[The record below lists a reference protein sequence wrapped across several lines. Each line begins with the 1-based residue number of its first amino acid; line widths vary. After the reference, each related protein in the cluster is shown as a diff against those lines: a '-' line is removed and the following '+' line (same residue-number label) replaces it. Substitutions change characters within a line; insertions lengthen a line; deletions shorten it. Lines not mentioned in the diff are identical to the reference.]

1 MQLTLNQNEIEQA
14 IKNYV
19 GNLGV
24 ALSGKDVD
32 ITLVAGR
39 GEKGI
44 TATLDITDHEIQM
57 DVKVEDTAPDVDP
70 PAEEE
75 TTNEEQ
81 AEPTEDGEPEA
92 TAPLFGGK
100 KS

>member
-1 MQLTLNQNEIEQA
+1 MQLTLNQTEIEQA

-24 ALSGKDVD
+24 ALSGKDVN

-44 TATLDITDHEIQM
+44 TVTLDITDKA
-57 DVKVEDTAPDVDP
+57 DDPAPAV
-70 PAEEE
+70 EE
-75 TTNEEQ
+75 TTTDEEQ
-81 AEPTEDGEPEA
+81 SEPTEDGEPEGPA
-92 TAPLFGGK
+92 TPLFGGK